1 MSFEHSELHLL
12 LLTPQTSPNIALEA
26 HAVRASDWNGMT
38 CMLFQRLSPER
49 THGQERHLTFKCNT
63 TSFSSILHKVSSQQS
78 LLQLKR
84 LIRLSS
90 HGAAACLT

>member
-1 MSFEHSELHLL
+1 MVLHCKLCPL
-12 LLTPQTSPNIALEA
+12 SILSYTSSSWPSQTSPNIALEA

-63 TSFSSILHKVSSQQS
+63 TSFSSILHKVGSHQR
-78 LLQLKR
+78 LL
-84 LIRLSS
+84 
-90 HGAAACLT
+90 H